1 MQDENQYAK
10 ICNLPLFLLSFR
22 QELIDHYSKLSDDA
36 ARREQR
42 ALWKI
47 QRHKLETARLKFL
60 LEDQKRIEVTSEKI

>member
-1 MQDENQYAK
+1 MKISMQESVNCVYF
-10 ICNLPLFLLSFR
+10 LPSCR

-42 ALWKI
+42 ALWKM

-60 LEDQKRIEVTSEKI
+60 LEDQKRIEVSSEKDLR

>member
-1 MQDENQYAK
+1 VT
-10 ICNLPLFLLSFR
+10 ICNSSLFLLLLW

-60 LEDQKRIEVTSEKI
+60 FEDQKRIEVFSEKI